1 MYQRLP
7 AASRHLLLLTT
18 MHAVLSFVY
27 YSEILSGQIP
37 DIVHNRANQ
46 TDTQMQ
52 FEAHQDMHAQ
62 K

>member
-1 MYQRLP
+1 
-7 AASRHLLLLTT
+7 